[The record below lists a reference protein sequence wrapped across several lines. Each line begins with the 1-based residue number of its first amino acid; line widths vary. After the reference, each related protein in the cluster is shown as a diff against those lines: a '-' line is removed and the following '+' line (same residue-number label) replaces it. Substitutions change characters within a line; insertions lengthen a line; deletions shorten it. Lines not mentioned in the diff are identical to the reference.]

1 MEADN
6 TRVSRIS
13 WLLLSVI
20 LRAQVVTQHDV
31 HRTSSGYVF
40 YAPTAQERSYLL
52 SNDGRVVHSWP
63 GSAQAGLAVKLLPD
77 GSILRTGIAFTTIF
91 FAGSGVGGQVEKRSF
106 NGTLLWS
113 YRLPSER
120 VIQHHDIEAMPNGNV
135 LMVAWELKTPEE
147 ARAAGRDPARTP
159 AAGVWSEA
167 IYEVRPVGATGGE
180 IVWEWHAWDHLVQ
193 DFDRTRA
200 NFGAVKGNVRR
211 LDANYRTSA
220 TDPDWLHMNAVA
232 YNEKLDQIVVSIRG
246 WSELWIV
253 DHSTTKEQAASSFGG
268 KRGRGGDLLY
278 RWGNA
283 GAYGLGSPTLFEIH
297 DTHWIADDLPGAG
310 RLLIFNNGV
319 GRGYSSAD
327 EIETPIDENGNYILS
342 ADGTYGPR
350 DPVWTFGETAGPNF
364 FTRTAGAA
372 HRLPNGNTM
381 LCISNANRVVEVTP
395 EREIVWSLNLG
406 AGEAGGYTFRA
417 TRFALDSPQ
426 LAKTPFGGLGVQVL
440 HAATKRRELGP
451 GALAVSSVPGTATIT
466 DATGV
471 TREAVSANSVTFL
484 TPREVASGPARITL
498 RGADGLT
505 RTRDIRVEALAP
517 GLFAAMPIVVDG
529 SVYLTIYATGIS
541 AGRTPPVVTIG
552 DVALPLLDSEPQS
565 QFIGVDQINVG
576 PLPAELNGKQDLR
589 LLVTVDGVRSNALS
603 IALP

>member
-1 MEADN
+1 M
-6 TRVSRIS
+6 TRIS
-13 WLLLSVI
+13 WWIFPALLH
-20 LRAQVVTQHDV
+20 AQVVTQHDAN
-31 HRTSSGYVF
+31 RTSSGYVF

-77 GSILRTGIAFTTIF
+77 GSILRSGIAFTTIF

-106 NGTLLWS
+106 NGTLLWN
-113 YRLPSER
+113 YRLPSDR
-120 VIQHHDIEAMPNGNV
+120 VIQHHDIEALPNGNV

-147 ARAAGRDPARTP
+147 ARSAGRDPARIP
-159 AAGVWSEA
+159 ASGVWSEA
-167 IYEVRPVGATGGE
+167 IYEVKPVGATGGE

-200 NFGAVKGNVRR
+200 NFGTVKGNVRR

-220 TDPDWLHMNAVA
+220 TDPDWLHMNSVA
-232 YNEKLDQIVVSIRG
+232 YNEKLDQIVMSVRG

-253 DHSTTKEQAASSFGG
+253 DHSTTKEQAAASFGG

-283 GAYGLGSPTLFEIH
+283 GAYGLGTPVLFENH
-297 DTHWIADDLPGAG
+297 DVHWIADDLPGAG

-327 EIETPIDENGNYILS
+327 EIDTPIDDAGNYLLND
-342 ADGTYGPR
+342 DGAFGPR
-350 DPVWTFGETAGPNF
+350 EVAWSFGETAGPNF

-372 HRLPNGNTM
+372 HRLPNGNTI

-395 EREIVWSLNLG
+395 EKEIVWSLNLG

-426 LAKTPFGGLGVQVL
+426 LVRTPFGVPGVDVF
-440 HAATKRRELGP
+440 HAATNRANWARAALQPHQSPEPSVLPMPPEFRAKLRRLDP
-451 GALAVSSVPGTATIT
+451 AV
-466 DATGV
+466 
-471 TREAVSANSVTFL
+471 
-484 TPREVASGPARITL
+484 AR
-498 RGADGLT
+498 
-505 RTRDIRVEALAP
+505 
-517 GLFAAMPIVVDG
+517 
-529 SVYLTIYATGIS
+529 
-541 AGRTPPVVTIG
+541 
-552 DVALPLLDSEPQS
+552 
-565 QFIGVDQINVG
+565 
-576 PLPAELNGKQDLR
+576 
-589 LLVTVDGVRSNALS
+589 
-603 IALP
+603 

>member
-1 MEADN
+1 
-6 TRVSRIS
+6 VSRILLGLLPS
-13 WLLLSVI
+13 LLS
-20 LRAQVVTQHDV
+20 AQVVTQHDV

-52 SNDGRVVHSWP
+52 SNEGRVVHSWP
-63 GSAQAGLAVKLLPD
+63 GSGQAGLAVKLLPD

-106 NGTLLWS
+106 NGALLWT

-120 VIQHHDIEAMPNGNV
+120 VIQHHDFEALPNGNV

-147 ARAAGRDPARTP
+147 ARAAGRDPSRTP
-159 AAGVWSEA
+159 ANGVWSEA
-167 IYEVRPVGATGGE
+167 IFEVKPVGATGGE

-200 NFGAVKGNVRR
+200 NFGNVKGNVRR

-232 YNEKLDQIVVSIRG
+232 YNEKLDQIVMSVRG

-253 DHSTTKEQAASSFGG
+253 DHSTTKAQTASSFGG

-283 GAYGLGSPTLFEIH
+283 GAYGLGAQALFEIH
-297 DTHWIADDLPGAG
+297 DAHWIADDLPGAG

-327 EIETPIDENGNYILS
+327 EIDTPIDAAGNYVLND
-342 ADGTYGPR
+342 DGTFGPR
-350 DPVWTFGETAGPNF
+350 EVAWTFGETAGPNF

-381 LCISNANRVVEVTP
+381 LCISNASRVVEVTP
-395 EREIVWSLNLG
+395 EKEIVWSLNLG

-417 TRFALDSPQ
+417 TRFSLDSPQ
-426 LAKTPFGGLGVQVL
+426 LAKTPFASLGLHVW
-440 HAATKRRELGP
+440 HAATNRRELGP
-451 GALAVSSVPGTATIT
+451 GALAVTSTPGTVSIT
-466 DATGV
+466 DATGF
-471 TREAVSANSVTFL
+471 TREAVAANNVTFQ
-484 TPREVASGPARITL
+484 TPRDVASGPARVTL
-498 RGADGLT
+498 RGSDGLV
-505 RTRDIRVEALAP
+505 RSRDVRIEALSP
-517 GLFAAMPIVVDG
+517 GLFAATSVVFDG
-529 SVYLTIYATGIS
+529 SVYLSIYATGVI
-541 AGRTPPVVTIG
+541 AGRTPPVVTSG
-552 DVALPLLDSEPQS
+552 DLTLPLLDSEPQP

-576 PLPAELNGKQDLR
+576 PLPAELLGKRDLR
-589 LLVTVDGVRSNALS
+589 LLVTVDGIRSNALL
-603 IALP
+603 IAMPSQ